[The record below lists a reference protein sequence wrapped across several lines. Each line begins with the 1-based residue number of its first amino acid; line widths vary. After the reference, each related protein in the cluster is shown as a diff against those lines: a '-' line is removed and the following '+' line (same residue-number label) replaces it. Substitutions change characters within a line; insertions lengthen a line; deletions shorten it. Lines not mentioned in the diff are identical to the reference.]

1 MVFEFYDG
9 WGDDRCGLTSTQQQI
24 TPDQVGRRAN
34 CQYHGGADHV
44 GGSTGRAGSF
54 TMSAVDERR
63 SLVPGATVGGDWG
76 IIGNTPVDLGSFI
89 VDNLSTDLTTPGAP
103 ELTVS
108 GDDLL
113 LELAQRTVGEL
124 GIYEDDLRVLGY
136 FGGLTGA
143 NLAATVSDGDVA
155 TAVRTVVRP
164 GNNTYLASQTQFNR
178 VRFRFRTRTGF
189 SPHCQWSISKRAA
202 RGPA

>member
-1 MVFEFYDG
+1 M
-9 WGDDRCGLTSTQQQI
+9 R
-24 TPDQVGRRAN
+24 
-34 CQYHGGADHV
+34 
-44 GGSTGRAGSF
+44 
-54 TMSAVDERR
+54 
-63 SLVPGATVGGDWG
+63 G

-89 VDNLSTDLTTPGAP
+89 VDNLSTDLTTPSAP
-103 ELTVS
+103 GLTVS

-113 LELAQRTVGEL
+113 RELAQRTVGEL

-136 FGGLTGA
+136 FGGETGA

-155 TAVRTVVRP
+155 TAVRTVVERAITP
-164 GNNTYLASQTQFNR
+164 ISPARRSLTGYGFGS
-178 VRFRFRTRTGF
+178 RTRTGF